1 MVVWRPFK
9 RQTNA
14 TCSCTGAKVK
24 VRVFELG
31 LLLPRLNRAALS
43 VTTAPLNAVCANA
56 SLYKRILS
64 FTFFSEHY
72 SATCAASY
80 KDENRRQ
87 LIRVPVYCYDQLRP
101 CLWRTHQPSLA
112 ACSWTHQVQGCSP
125 GIHSAPRLCTV
136 VLWPVQLRCRPT
148 KSPRASLFLQ
158 RLPRPAS
165 GSPLHCWQPSI
176 FGCWPQV
183 WNCLPADITSAPSL
197 TTFCTRLETFLF
209 TESYPDIWLIGHFC
223 VYTLDLAVF

>member
-1 MVVWRPFK
+1 MQQARIKSFDHASSIMVVWRPFK

-80 KDENRRQ
+80 KDKNRRQ
-87 LIRVPVYCYDQLRP
+87 LIEFQFTVTISSDHVSDALISLHWLRVPERIRSKVALLVYTVHHGCAPSYFGPFNYVADLPSRRGLRSSCSD
-101 CLWRTHQPSLA
+101 CLVQPPV
-112 ACSWTHQVQGCSP
+112 H
-125 GIHSAPRLCTV
+125 HSTV
-136 VLWPVQLRCRPT
+136 GNRAFSVAGLRCGTACQLTLR
-148 KSPRASLFLQ
+148 Q
-158 RLPRPAS
+158 RHL
-165 GSPLHCWQPSI
+165 
-176 FGCWPQV
+176 
-183 WNCLPADITSAPSL
+183 
-197 TTFCTRLETFLF
+197 
-209 TESYPDIWLIGHFC
+209 
-223 VYTLDLAVF
+223 